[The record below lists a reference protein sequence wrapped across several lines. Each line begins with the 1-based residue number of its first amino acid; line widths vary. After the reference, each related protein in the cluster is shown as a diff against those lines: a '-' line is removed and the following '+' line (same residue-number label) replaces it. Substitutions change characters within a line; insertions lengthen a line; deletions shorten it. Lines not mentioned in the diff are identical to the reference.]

1 MKIVVNKPLVILLV
15 GLLWHKQ
22 SNMKYP
28 KFLSV
33 GNWLFMHL
41 SKDGFADC
49 TVGGPIPEN
58 LYIVYSSYKAPDLSK
73 DLRTYEGLI
82 AYGATEPDD
91 KELLRLIK
99 Y

>member
-1 MKIVVNKPLVILLV
+1 
-15 GLLWHKQ
+15 
-22 SNMKYP
+22 MKYP
-28 KFLSV
+28 QYLSV

-41 SKDGFADC
+41 KKNDFADI

-58 LYIVYSSYKAPDLSK
+58 LYVSISTYRAIDLSK

-99 Y
+99 

>member
-1 MKIVVNKPLVILLV
+1 
-15 GLLWHKQ
+15 
-22 SNMKYP
+22 MKYP
-28 KFLSV
+28 QYLSV

-41 SKDGFADC
+41 KKDDFTDI

-58 LYIVYSSYKAPDLSK
+58 LYVSISTYRAINLSK

-99 Y
+99 K

>member
-1 MKIVVNKPLVILLV
+1 
-15 GLLWHKQ
+15 
-22 SNMKYP
+22 MKYP
-28 KFLSV
+28 QYLSV

-41 SKDGFADC
+41 KKDDFIDT

-58 LYIVYSSYKAPDLSK
+58 LYVSISTYRALDLSK

-99 Y
+99 K

>member
-1 MKIVVNKPLVILLV
+1 
-15 GLLWHKQ
+15 
-22 SNMKYP
+22 MKYP
-28 KFLSV
+28 QYLSV

-41 SKDGFADC
+41 KKDDFTDI

-58 LYIVYSSYKAPDLSK
+58 LYIVHSWYRAPDLSK

-99 Y
+99 K

>member
-1 MKIVVNKPLVILLV
+1 MN
-15 GLLWHKQ
+15 
-22 SNMKYP
+22 YP
-28 KFLSV
+28 KYLSV
-33 GNWLFMHL
+33 GNWLFIHL
-41 SKDGFADC
+41 QKDGFDNR

-58 LYIVYSSYKAPDLSK
+58 LYYAHHSFRALNLST

-82 AYGATEPDD
+82 AYGCTEPDD